1 MISQGVT
8 APDREAFEEWFNA
21 FNIKEM
27 PEYQTIR
34 DFSFAAWQA
43 ATAAKEAEIAAL
55 KAERDELL
63 AALKAMYSEAIR
75 IRCSIHQK
83 WLQIMNTASAAI
95 AKAEGR
101 TE

>member
-43 ATAAKEAEIAAL
+43 ATAAKEAEIAAI
-55 KAERDELL
+55 KAERDALLELL
-63 AALKAMYSEAIR
+63 VFASSAIKSEYPESQWSEYR
-75 IRCSIHQK
+75 VFE
-83 WLQIMNTASAAI
+83 MEAAI
-95 AKAEGR
+95 AKAEGGAA
-101 TE
+101 